1 MAGSRF
7 HARLNRRRWARVRRR
22 VLDAAGWRCAVCIH
36 YGNEAD
42 HIQPLHKGGD
52 PWDPANLQALC
63 RRCHIEKT
71 RAENRREPTAAE
83 SAWHDLVD
91 DLMRVK

>member
-1 MAGSRF
+1 MLGSRF

-22 VLDAAGWRCAVCIH
+22 VLDAAGWRCVVCSR
-36 YGNEAD
+36 YGNEVD
-42 HIQPLHKGGD
+42 HIQPLHKDGD

-71 RAENRREPTAAE
+71 AAENRREPTASEA
-83 SAWHDLVD
+83 AWRVLVD